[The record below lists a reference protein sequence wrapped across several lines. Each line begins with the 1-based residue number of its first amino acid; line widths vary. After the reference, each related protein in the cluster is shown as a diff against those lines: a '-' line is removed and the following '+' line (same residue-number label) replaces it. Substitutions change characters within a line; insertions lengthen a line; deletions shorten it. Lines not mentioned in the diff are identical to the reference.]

1 MVDSRLESPLK
12 RQFMSD
18 SVMSQHYAARNAL
31 ATTTSTSTTAS
42 TKDEEEEE
50 GGGVDEGAVDAVV
63 RGRKVSAG
71 RELDSTDGKR
81 KRCWKGVE
89 E

>member
-1 MVDSRLESPLK
+1 
-12 RQFMSD
+12 
-18 SVMSQHYAARNAL
+18 MSQHYAARNAL

-42 TKDEEEEE
+42 TKDEEEE
-50 GGGVDEGAVDAVV
+50 GGVDEGAVDAVV